1 MNFIFRFFIG
11 ILIGA
16 GAILPGISSG
26 VFCVI
31 FGIYENLI
39 NSIVIFFE
47 KPIKNFKYLF
57 PLFIGGIIGVLIL
70 GKILNLLLYTYP
82 LQTKSVF
89 IGLILGCFPSLLKN
103 INTSKNFFKSKNIF
117 FTIFTFIL
125 AIITIFIEKNLSF
138 TTYTNFN
145 NIYLIFSGF
154 LMSIG
159 IVIPGV
165 SSTVILMLL
174 GIYKFYLMAISNIY
188 FPILIP
194 MAIGIILGSII
205 FIKLINYLFNKYYF
219 QTFYSIIG
227 FSFGS
232 ILVLIPELNNFIEY
246 IIFLLCVYLGFLIS
260 SSISKT

>member
-1 MNFIFRFFIG
+1 MDFIFRFFIG

-31 FGIYENLI
+31 FGIYEKLI
-39 NSIVIFFE
+39 NSIVNFL
-47 KPIKNFKYLF
+47 KNPIKNFKFLF
-57 PLFIGGIIGVLIL
+57 PLFVGGIIGILIL
-70 GKILNLLLYTYP
+70 GKILNILLYTYP

-103 INTSKNFFKSKNIF
+103 INKSENFFKNKNIF

-125 AIITIFIEKNLSF
+125 GVITIFIEKNISF
-138 TTYTNFN
+138 TTYANIN
-145 NIYLIFSGF
+145 NLYLVFSGF
-154 LMSIG
+154 LMSVG

-165 SSTVILMLL
+165 SSTVILMIL

-188 FPILIP
+188 LPILIP
-194 MAIGIILGSII
+194 MAIGIILGCLV
-205 FIKLINYLFNKYYF
+205 FIKIINYLFNNYYH

-227 FSFGS
+227 FSLGS

-246 IIFLLCVYLGFLIS
+246 IIFFLCIYLGFYIS
-260 SSISKT
+260 DIISRT

>member
-1 MNFIFRFFIG
+1 MITTIIAFII
-11 ILIGA
+11 
-16 GAILPGISSG
+16 
-26 VFCVI
+26 I
-31 FGIYENLI
+31 FGILVFVHEFGHFFFARKSGILVREF
-39 NSIVIFFE
+39 SIGMGP
-47 KPIKNFKYLF
+47 KLF
-57 PLFIGGIIGVLIL
+57 AVHRNGTTYTIRILPLGGYVRMA
-70 GKILNLLLYTYP
+70 
-82 LQTKSVF
+82 
-89 IGLILGCFPSLLKN
+89 GLEDDKDTLKQGMPVSLLVGKDNKVKN